1 MSDLTASVLE
11 TKNGFHVDGYEKIS
25 YDFTFLDGV
34 FNISNRQLAECY
46 SRWGRVLAVT
56 DMNVFNMYGEQM
68 QKYFDH
74 YNLELKVHKTKI
86 GEKAKTIPTFL
97 SIVDSMTEFGI
108 YRKEPVL
115 VVGGGLVTDVAGFAC
130 AAYRRNT
137 NFIRVPTTVIGL
149 IDASV
154 SIKVAVNY
162 GNYKNRLGAYHAPIH
177 TFLDFTFLRS
187 LPIAQIRNGFAE
199 LIKISSCSHLPTFDL
214 LDKYCEQIIETA
226 FGRSDEASDE
236 VRAAADKINREGI
249 HEMLKLETP
258 NLHEI
263 GLDRVIAYGHT
274 WSPMHELVPETPL
287 RHGHAISIDMAYSAT
302 LANSRGLLSDEEHT
316 RILRL
321 FSRAG
326 LSMDHPQFDENIL
339 DKGTQAILKTRDG
352 KLRAAVP
359 NPLGS
364 CVFLNDVSPKELNAA
379 LRRHKEIMKQYP
391 RNGEGLEAFVDASDT
406 GYTETNE
413 DEAEDIEAAAA
424 KAGDLNGS
432 MNGNGVVHGGHL
444 INGHTNGANGHTN
457 GVDGHAN
464 GVDGHAN
471 GVDGHANRI
480 AEKLANGS
488 AKGLTNGVN
497 GFTNGAKA

>member
-1 MSDLTASVLE
+1 MSDLTATVEE
-11 TKNGFHVDGYEKIS
+11 TKHGFHVEGYEKIS

-34 FNISNRQLAECY
+34 FNPENPQLAECY
-46 SRWGRVLAVT
+46 RRWGRVLAVT
-56 DMNVFNMYGEQM
+56 DQNVYDVYGDQIE
-68 QKYFDH
+68 KYFKHHALD
-74 YNLELKVHKTKI
+74 LKVHKTKI

-162 GNYKNRLGAYHAPIH
+162 GNYKNRLGAYHAPMH
-177 TFLDFTFLRS
+177 TFLDFTFLRT
-187 LPIAQIRNGFAE
+187 LPKAQIRNGFAE
-199 LIKISSCSHLPTFDL
+199 LIKISTCSHLDTFNL
-214 LDKYCEQIIETA
+214 LDKYCEQLIETG
-226 FGRSDEASDE
+226 FGRTDGAPKE
-236 VRAAADKINREGI
+236 VREAADKINREGI

-274 WSPMHELVPETPL
+274 WSPMHELMPETPL

-302 LANSRGLLSDEEHT
+302 LANERKLISDEEH
-316 RILRL
+316 RRVLNL

-326 LSMDHPQFDENIL
+326 LSMDHHMFDEEIL
-339 DKGTQAILKTRDG
+339 DKGTAAILKTRDG

-359 NPLGS
+359 NPIGS
-364 CVFLNDVSPKELNAA
+364 CTFINDIDAKELNAA
-379 LRRHKEIMKQYP
+379 LRRHKELMKEYP
-391 RNGEGLEAFVDASDT
+391 RNGEGLEAYVDASDT
-406 GYTETNE
+406 GYTENNKAE
-413 DEAEDIEAAAA
+413 VEALEEAAAE
-424 KAGDLNGS
+424 AGSL
-432 MNGNGVVHGGHL
+432 NGNGYIHGGSVS
-444 INGHTNGANGHTN
+444 NGHVNGTNGIKEKLTN
-457 GVDGHAN
+457 GFQKD
-464 GVDGHAN
+464 
-471 GVDGHANRI
+471 
-480 AEKLANGS
+480 
-488 AKGLTNGVN
+488 LTNGVN
-497 GFTNGAKA
+497 GFTNGARA